1 MPTISI
7 RVSDDMKS
15 RLDSLAQES
24 ESTLSGVILD
34 AINAMTGGKRVD
46 YPEDTAPYTLSSTN
60 RLILRNQELLLS
72 MCDGLDEY
80 ERKHHEKNAEILE
93 AGYTSDYTTVFAP
106 LRPEVPYSLC
116 EELYG
121 ILDMFRVLRFS
132 YDKLADDEK
141 QEVDE
146 REISFRGFDYSDS
159 VESPLSGYV
168 KFLFKDEKY
177 EELEEPMKRFSD
189 DGNSHHRNLDM
200 YRRMCRCFNQIWRKH
215 LLTAH
220 ELSLSEIQQVVSAI
234 PYNSGY

>member
-7 RVSDDMKS
+7 RVSEDLKS
-15 RLDSLAQES
+15 RLDNLARES

-34 AINAMTGGKRVD
+34 AINSMTGGSRIEF
-46 YPEDTAPYTLSSTN
+46 PEDTAPYTLSSTN

-72 MCDGLDEY
+72 MCEDIDEY
-80 ERKHHEKNAEILE
+80 EREHHAKNAEILE
-93 AGYTSDYTTVFAP
+93 LGYTSDYTSVFAP

-116 EELYG
+116 EELYD

-132 YDKLADDEK
+132 YERLTDEEKK
-141 QEVDE
+141 QIKESD
-146 REISFRGFDYSDS
+146 ISFRGFDYSDGI
-159 VESPLSGYV
+159 ESPLSSYV
-168 KFLFKDEKY
+168 EFIFKDEKY

-189 DGNSHHRNLDM
+189 DGNSHTRLLSM
-200 YRRMCRCFNQIWRKH
+200 YRRMCHCFNQVWRKH

-220 ELSLSEIQQVVSAI
+220 ELSLLEIQQVVSAI

>member
-7 RVSDDMKS
+7 RVSEDLKS
-15 RLDSLAQES
+15 RLDNLAQES
-24 ESTLSGVILD
+24 ESTLSGIILE
-34 AINAMTGGKRVD
+34 AINSMTGGSRTEF
-46 YPEDTAPYTLSSTN
+46 PEDTAPYTLSSTN

-72 MCDGLDEY
+72 MCEQLDEY
-80 ERKHHEKNAEILE
+80 EREDHAKNAKILE
-93 AGYTSDYTTVFAP
+93 SGYTSDYSTVFAP

-116 EELYG
+116 EELYD

-132 YDKLADDEK
+132 YLKLNDEEK
-141 QEVDE
+141 SQVEESD
-146 REISFRGFDYSDS
+146 ISFRGFDYSDS

-168 KFLFKDEKY
+168 EFMFEDEKY

-189 DGNSHHRNLDM
+189 DGNSHTQLLPM
-200 YRRMCRCFNQIWRKH
+200 YRRMYRCFNQIWRKH

-220 ELSLSEIQQVVSAI
+220 ELSLDEIKKVVSAM